1 MLQQFITNNL
11 TLSSIIIFIII
22 FSIVQIAKPA
32 FLYNDNGTIREF
44 GIGYRNKTI
53 VPIWLFSIIL
63 GILSYLFVIYLTKIN
78 W

>member
-1 MLQQFITNNL
+1 MLQQFITNNITL
-11 TLSSIIIFIII
+11 TSIIIFLLL

-32 FLYNDNGTIREF
+32 FLYDENGAIREF

-53 VPIWLFSIIL
+53 VPVWLFSIIL
-63 GILSYLFVIYLTKIN
+63 GILSYLFVIYLSRY